1 MSCNDISRNFSIGHR
16 FFLKKQCRLYKNQDE
31 NEKKVQLSLQSEKRT
46 ITQFHYTAW
55 PDHGTPEELGLVQF
69 HKAVTKKYQ
78 LGGLMLVHCRSVI
91 QYVQIMTDYL
101 FEKKKTGKSKGNK
114 TIKPN
119 NFYF

>member
-1 MSCNDISRNFSIGHR
+1 M
-16 FFLKKQCRLYKNQDE
+16 
-31 NEKKVQLSLQSEKRT
+31 QLSLQSEKRT

-78 LGGLMLVHCRSVI
+78 SGGLMLVHCRSVI

-101 FEKKKTGKSKGNK
+101 FEKQKKQEKVKEIRQLSQTIFTFGKYCKNLK
-114 TIKPN
+114 FEKLLLLRRLTVN
-119 NFYF
+119 CHFMDL